1 MLNIDNS
8 QLNIKNKPIYLLKD
22 QILINTI
29 NLSRN
34 KTFKFK
40 IYVLQENSPLKL
52 HFEYLNIETNKLLNQ
67 F

>member
-8 QLNIKNKPIYLLKD
+8 QLNIKNKPIYLLKN

-52 HFEYLNIETNKLLNQ
+52 HFEYLNIETNELLNQ